1 MAEIVNL
8 RLARKRKERSEKERA
23 AEQNRISHGRSKAE
37 KQSAKTLQEKSSA
50 FLDAHRRDIDG
61 PKR

>member
-8 RLARKRKERSEKERA
+8 RLARKRKARSEKERA

-50 FLDAHRRDIDG
+50 FLDSHRRESGD
-61 PKR
+61 PKQ